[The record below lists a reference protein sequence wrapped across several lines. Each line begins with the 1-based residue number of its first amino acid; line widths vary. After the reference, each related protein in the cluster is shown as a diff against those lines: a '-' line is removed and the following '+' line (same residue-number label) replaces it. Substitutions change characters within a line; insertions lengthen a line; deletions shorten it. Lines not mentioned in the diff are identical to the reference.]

1 MQLPGK
7 VGLAAPPQT
16 KAAAPRHRA
25 RRSATC
31 ATTFASITPWVAL
44 LPMVVTVLAVYIG
57 SVLWTLRISFTNART
72 FASNQYIGLGQYE
85 RLFDNARWLLS
96 LHNLAVYAV
105 VFILACLVIGV
116 LLAIFID
123 QHVTGEGVLRTVFLY
138 PYAMSFV
145 ATGLVWQWLLMP
157 AHGIGNALR
166 QLGWSS
172 FQFDWIVDQDMV
184 IYTVAIAGVWQASG
198 LVMALVL
205 AGLRGI
211 DGEIWKAARLDG
223 IPAWRV
229 YLSIVLPMLGPTF
242 ATVLLLLSTSAFKLY
257 DAVVAMTQ
265 GGPGTASEVP
275 AKFIMDHLF
284 LRSNIG
290 LASAAA
296 MVLLAPVLA
305 ILVPYTY
312 GRSRRAQP

>member
-1 MQLPGK
+1 M
-7 VGLAAPPQT
+7 
-16 KAAAPRHRA
+16 RA
-25 RRSATC
+25 RSSLMSWA
-31 ATTFASITPWVAL
+31 AL
-44 LPMVVTVLAVYIG
+44 LPMAATVLVAYIG
-57 SVLWTLRISFTNART
+57 SVLWTLRTSFTNSRT
-72 FASNQYIGLGQYE
+72 FASSQFVGLAQYE
-85 RLFDNARWLLS
+85 RLFDNERWLLS
-96 LHNLAVYAV
+96 LHNLAIYAV
-105 VFILACLVIGV
+105 LFIVACLIIGT

-145 ATGLVWQWLLMP
+145 ATGLVWQWMLTP
-157 AHGIGNALR
+157 GHGGFEL
-166 QLGWSS
+166 
-172 FQFDWIVDQDMV
+172 DWIVDQDMV

-211 DGEIWKAARLDG
+211 DPEIWKAARLDG

-229 YLSIVLPMLGPTF
+229 YLSIVLPMLGPSF
-242 ATVLLLLSTSAFKLY
+242 ATVLLLLSTATVKLF

-305 ILVPYTY
+305 ILLPYAY
-312 GRSRRAQP
+312 GRSRRVVR